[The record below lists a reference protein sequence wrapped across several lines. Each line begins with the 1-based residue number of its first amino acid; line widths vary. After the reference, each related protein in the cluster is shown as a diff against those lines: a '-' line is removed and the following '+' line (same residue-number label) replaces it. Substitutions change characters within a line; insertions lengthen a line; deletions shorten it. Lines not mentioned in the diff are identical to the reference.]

1 MIWTLSKNPVNLSW
15 FSKNFSSVKSGFAR
29 FGVLEQTTI
38 CQRQKNFKNFIFF
51 KDVCSFTRQNWDWK
65 VENSKLRQWEKR
77 QKAWPECKQT
87 YTEFFFFS
95 AKKMMDLA
103 TLSSVT
109 DFSQFFI
116 PTVLLSKRKNTSNS
130 ISCTGP
136 TPPRIWIYHM
146 GPIQPRRCRQTWENP
161 KQSCKVLNKGL

>member
-1 MIWTLSKNPVNLSW
+1 MEILSNWRLSNFHAFYIKNRQIECKLTFNGWIPLKRSSAWSTLGESSVMIWTLSKNPVNLSW
-15 FSKNFSSVKSGFAR
+15 FSKNFSSVKSGLAR

-95 AKKMMDLA
+95 AKKFVKL
-103 TLSSVT
+103 
-109 DFSQFFI
+109 
-116 PTVLLSKRKNTSNS
+116 KKNHLRL
-130 ISCTGP
+130 IK
-136 TPPRIWIYHM
+136 M
-146 GPIQPRRCRQTWENP
+146 
-161 KQSCKVLNKGL
+161 